1 MAKLSGVDIHDFG
14 TTFKAYR
21 RDILKQIP
29 LYGEL
34 HRFIPALA
42 SAYGASIIEIPI
54 KNINRENGASH
65 YGISRTVR
73 VFFDLITIRFLL
85 RYLQRPLHFFG
96 GAGMLGILS
105 GGGLGMWMAVT
116 KLLHPHWNLLDEHGP
131 LIVFAAVLIVAG
143 VQLLA
148 LGLLGEMHVRHYHQ
162 AVKHASYS
170 VERVLRARSEQQ
182 TMAD

>member
-1 MAKLSGVDIHDFG
+1 
-14 TTFKAYR
+14 
-21 RDILKQIP
+21 
-29 LYGEL
+29 
-34 HRFIPALA
+34 
-42 SAYGASIIEIPI
+42 
-54 KNINRENGASH
+54 
-65 YGISRTVR
+65 
-73 VFFDLITIRFLL
+73 
-85 RYLQRPLHFFG
+85 
-96 GAGMLGILS
+96 
-105 GGGLGMWMAVT
+105 MWMAVT